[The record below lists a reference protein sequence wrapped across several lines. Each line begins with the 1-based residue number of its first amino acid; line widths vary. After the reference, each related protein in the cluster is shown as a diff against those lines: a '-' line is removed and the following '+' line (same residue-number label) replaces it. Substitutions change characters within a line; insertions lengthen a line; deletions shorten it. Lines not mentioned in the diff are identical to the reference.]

1 MISLKHVLVATDFG
15 EAADAALA
23 YGQEL
28 ARTFGARL
36 DVLHVV
42 DNVLSRGF
50 GVDGYVASYGDL
62 QQDLEDAARRQL
74 DALVTTEDRQTLQAR
89 PIVLTSNSPASTIT
103 TFALDEH
110 VDLTIVGTHG
120 RGALAHLLMGSVAER
135 VVRTA
140 PCPVLAVHHPEQE
153 FVKPDALVA
162 VARSACSA

>member
-1 MISLKHVLVATDFG
+1 MISLERVLVATDFG
-15 EAADAALA
+15 RAADAALV
-23 YGQEL
+23 YGREL
-28 ARTFGARL
+28 ARKFGARL

-42 DNVLSRGF
+42 DNVLSRGV
-50 GVDGYVASYGDL
+50 GVEGYVTSYPDL

-74 DALVTTEDRQTLQAR
+74 DRLVTAEDRQTLQAR

-110 VDLTIVGTHG
+110 VDLIIVGTHG

-140 PCPVLAVHHPEQE
+140 PCPVLAVHHPEHE
-153 FVKPDALVA
+153 FVTPEARVA
-162 VARSACSA
+162 VARPECNA